1 MWDCLSFIGR
11 HRIYT
16 DSHTH
21 DYDQKMLRPVP
32 NSVKVLLR
40 HFSSSEGDFLSES
53 KENKPKDAEGPAR
66 KRRRIILMDS
76 DDDSGD
82 DATFKPKK
90 EVGSYDFFNGIVLI
104 WDSSYLCL
112 LF

>member
-1 MWDCLSFIGR
+1 MTERPAQFRQACTVVPTSAIVPQ
-11 HRIYT
+11 
-16 DSHTH
+16 SS
-21 DYDQKMLRPVP
+21 KMLRPAA

-40 HFSSSEGDFLSES
+40 HVSSSEGDILSGS

-90 EVGSYDFFNGIVLI
+90 EVGGYDFFLMA
-104 WDSSYLCL
+104 
-112 LF
+112 

>member
-1 MWDCLSFIGR
+1 MC
-11 HRIYT
+11 
-16 DSHTH
+16 DSAAKLKNVASRCT
-21 DYDQKMLRPVP
+21 L
-32 NSVKVLLR
+32 SVKVLLL
-40 HFSSSEGDFLSES
+40 HFSASECHFLSGS

-90 EVGSYDFFNGIVLI
+90 EVGGYE
-104 WDSSYLCL
+104 